1 MWYINGRV
9 ESLVLRRKA
18 RDFFHISTE
27 RMEQM
32 KKTGF
37 YIIKDKFFEDMPD
50 RILRG
55 IREAIDHII
64 IVLKIMLREFIG

>member
-1 MWYINGRV
+1 
-9 ESLVLRRKA
+9 
-18 RDFFHISTE
+18 
-27 RMEQM
+27 M

-37 YIIKDKFFEDMPD
+37 YIIKDKFLKICLI

-64 IVLKIMLREFIG
+64 IVSRILSWAYIG

>member
-1 MWYINGRV
+1 MWYINGRVESLPLTDMRYINGWV

-18 RDFFHISTE
+18 RDFFYMGVLHI
-27 RMEQM
+27 

-50 RILRG
+50 PYL
-55 IREAIDHII
+55 
-64 IVLKIMLREFIG
+64 

>member
-1 MWYINGRV
+1 MVGLKFSPSPKGEGLFPYLCRKNGTN
-9 ESLVLRRKA
+9 E
-18 RDFFHISTE
+18 
-27 RMEQM
+27 
-32 KKTGF
+32 KTGF
-37 YIIKDKFFEDMPD
+37 YIIKGQVLKICLI